1 VLKQQSAD
9 IRGVSGQGYCSNVW
23 VFALRE
29 RVLSMSEPQA
39 VASRYADRRRLW
51 KAAIK
56 WPMYSVAVMP
66 VLLAAGWQ
74 FGVAGSL
81 RWLQLGGFVLA
92 AILLL
97 LWENLSN
104 DVFDAATGVDATGKP
119 HSVVNLTGRRDRV
132 AQGATAALVLGLLV
146 MAGLAWNSSG
156 AVLGLVLVCCGL
168 GYVYQGPP
176 FRLGYRGLGEPLCW
190 LAFGPFA
197 TAAALVVLQ
206 PRGAASIPWGTA
218 WMLGAGPALATTL
231 VLFCSHFHQVEE
243 DAAHGKRSPVVRL
256 GTARAAAL
264 VPWFVALTLAL
275 EWVPVLHGDWPPTV
289 LLSALGL
296 SCRCAADASAPAPS
310 RPAGADQRQQVSGLA
325 LPGLEWSGAE
335 CWAWLWLA
343 SGPADDAPVAAS
355 PLPLCPAA
363 AAAHGSRRVE
373 GALWLVA
380 AAG

>member
-1 VLKQQSAD
+1 
-9 IRGVSGQGYCSNVW
+9 
-23 VFALRE
+23 
-29 RVLSMSEPQA
+29 MSEPQA

-132 AQGATAALVLGLLV
+132 ALGATAALVLGLLV
-146 MAGLAWNSSG
+146 MAGLAWNSSQ
-156 AVLGLVLVCCGL
+156 AVLALVLVCCGL

-218 WMLGAGPALATTL
+218 WILGSGPALATTL

-296 SCRCAADASAPAPS
+296 
-310 RPAGADQRQQVSGLA
+310 PAGVQLMRLLQRHHDRPELISGSKFLALRFQGWNGLGMSAGLA
-325 LPGLEWSGAE
+325 LA
-335 CWAWLWLA
+335 
-343 SGPADDAPVAAS
+343 
-355 PLPLCPAA
+355 
-363 AAAHGSRRVE
+363 RVWT
-373 GALWLVA
+373 G
-380 AAG
+380 G